1 MPHKVLVVEDDLDIA
16 GLVQV
21 HLKELALDVEH
32 VSNGESAMA
41 KLMLDQYD
49 IVLLDIMLPG
59 MDGLSVCREIK
70 SLFPQVSVVL
80 LTSKSSE
87 MDRVI
92 GLEIGADDY
101 ICKPFSYREFQARIK
116 AQIRHIKLLNM
127 QQQSSDT
134 VATKPTALMLGAL
147 QIDTSGHEVFIN
159 NQLIDLTATE
169 FDLIHFFA
177 RHPNQVFSRSQLLES
192 VWGYDHSGYEHTVNS
207 HINRLRSKIG
217 HLCQQD
223 IIETVWGVG
232 YKLNAKSLQQASI

>member
-1 MPHKVLVVEDDLDIA
+1 MQHKVLVVEDDLDIA

-32 VSNGESAMA
+32 VSDGESAMA
-41 KLMLDQYD
+41 KLMQDHFD

-70 SLFPQVSVVL
+70 SLFPHISVVL

-116 AQIRHIKLLNM
+116 AQIRHIKLLKM
-127 QQQSSDT
+127 QQQPTDT
-134 VATKPTALMLGAL
+134 IATAPTALMLGAL
-147 QIDTSGHEVFIN
+147 QIDTGGHEVFIN
-159 NQLIDLTATE
+159 DQLIDLTATE

-177 RHPNQVFSRSQLLES
+177 KHPNQVFSRAQLLES

-207 HINRLRSKIG
+207 HINRLRSKLG
-217 HLCQQD
+217 NLCQQD
-223 IIETVWGVG
+223 IIETVGSKVR
-232 YKLNAKSLQQASI
+232 KTL

>member
-1 MPHKVLVVEDDLDIA
+1 MQHKVLVVEDDLDIA

-32 VSNGESAMA
+32 VSDGESAMA
-41 KLMLDQYD
+41 KLMQDHFD

-70 SLFPQVSVVL
+70 SLFPHISVVL

-116 AQIRHIKLLNM
+116 AQIRHIKLLKM
-127 QQQSSDT
+127 QQQPTDT
-134 VATKPTALMLGAL
+134 IATAPTALMLGAL
-147 QIDTSGHEVFIN
+147 QIDTGGHEVFIN
-159 NQLIDLTATE
+159 DQLIDLTATE

-177 RHPNQVFSRSQLLES
+177 KHPNQVFSRAQLLES

-207 HINRLRSKIG
+207 HINRLRSKLG
-217 HLCQQD
+217 NLCQQD
-223 IIETVWGVG
+223 IIETVWGVV
-232 YKLNAKSLQQASI
+232 YKLNAKSLQQASL